1 MLIAGN
7 ACRSTV
13 ILGRGAGY
21 VSGEKM
27 RTTRAGAAID
37 LICGCAAARAA
48 SYRQQ
53 AAEFREM
60 AETESD
66 QMLCEDFRALA
77 AKYDALAEDIATR
90 D

>member
-1 MLIAGN
+1 M
-7 ACRSTV
+7 STQ
-13 ILGRGAGY
+13 I
-21 VSGEKM
+21 SS
-27 RTTRAGAAID
+27 AID

-66 QMLCEDFRALA
+66 QTLRADFRALA
-77 AKYDALAEDIATR
+77 AKYEALAEDIATR

>member
-1 MLIAGN
+1 MG
-7 ACRSTV
+7 
-13 ILGRGAGY
+13 
-21 VSGEKM
+21 
-27 RTTRAGAAID
+27 TTRASSAID

-60 AETESD
+60 AETEND
-66 QMLCEDFRALA
+66 QTLREDFRALA
-77 AKYDALAEDIATR
+77 ARYDALAEDIATR